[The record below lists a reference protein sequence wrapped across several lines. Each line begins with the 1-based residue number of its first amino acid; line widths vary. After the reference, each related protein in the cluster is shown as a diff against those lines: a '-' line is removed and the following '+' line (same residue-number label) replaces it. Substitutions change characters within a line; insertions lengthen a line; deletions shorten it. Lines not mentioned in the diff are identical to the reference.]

1 MASIYHGRGAVI
13 GLAEESSGSPYGT
26 AIAAGSISNFRPL
39 ISSDL
44 TRTIEKVP
52 RPTLR
57 VGAAGAMRRKHY
69 VQADNAGGTF
79 EIEGTYESMGL
90 LLRHIMGTAA
100 KTGTGPYTHTYTFA
114 DDVAESLTL
123 ANIRGTGTTETFEGC
138 RVNTAT
144 FACSAGGVMTLACDV
159 IAETSANRASFGGTV
174 AISATDSP
182 ILHSHAGQLSF
193 NSVNYDLI
201 DMSLVVN
208 NALAVRQHLGSEV
221 TAKPLRSDFQSVELT
236 VTLEVEDALYQAF
249 LDDVEG
255 DVSLAFSPSGSTDTI
270 TFTVQNAYISS
281 ASDPVSDANVVRQ
294 TIVFVGQSDGSDEG
308 LKIEVVNDNS
318 SSTGN

>member
-1 MASIYHGRGAVI
+1 MASIYHGRGAVL
-13 GLAEESSGSPYGT
+13 GLAEESTYGT

-69 VQADNAGGTF
+69 VQADNAGGSF
-79 EIEGTYESMGL
+79 EIEGTYESMGML
-90 LLRHIMGTAA
+90 LKHIMGTHAA
-100 KTGTGPYTHTYTFA
+100 PSGSGPYTHVYTFA
-114 DDVAESLTL
+114 DDVPTGLTL
-123 ANIRGTGTTETFEGC
+123 ANVRGTGTTETFEGC

-249 LDDVEG
+249 LDDTEG
-255 DVSLAFSPSGSTDTI
+255 DVVLAFSPSGSTDTI
-270 TFTVQNAYISS
+270 TFTVHNAYISS